1 VKIGRGEIDLNE
13 LEEKSIFIIREA
25 YAQFKRLAVLW
36 STGKDSTTTLW
47 LCRKSFFGKIP
58 FPVIHIDTSYKFP
71 EIYEFRDRIAKEWK
85 LKLIIARN
93 EEALKKG
100 TSPKTTSCF
109 NCCTALKT
117 EALKQVIKK
126 YKFDALI
133 LSIRRDE
140 HAMRN
145 VERYFSPR
153 DKEFKWHIIRPKSPE
168 EMKEGDAPFVS
179 LQPAELAGWDL
190 YWSDF
195 GPNVDHVRVHP
206 LLHWREIDVWRYIKR
221 EKIPV
226 NPLYFAKYVEKAYA
240 LKNKRFRS
248 LGCEPCTIPI
258 DSNANT
264 IDEIIK
270 ELETTEIEERS
281 GRAQDK
287 EDKEMMRKLRS
298 LGYM

>member
-1 VKIGRGEIDLNE
+1 MKIGRGEVDLNE
-13 LEEKSIFIIREA
+13 LEQKSIFIIREA
-25 YAQFKRLAVLW
+25 YAQFKQLAVLW
-36 STGKDSTTTLW
+36 SMGKDSTTTLW
-47 LCRKSFFGKIP
+47 LCKKAFFGRIP

-71 EIYEFRDRIAKEWK
+71 EIYEFRDRIAKEWN
-85 LKLIIARN
+85 LNLIIAKN

-100 TSPKTTSCF
+100 MSPKTTSRF

-117 EALKQVIKK
+117 EALKQVIRK
-126 YKFDALI
+126 YKFDAI
-133 LSIRRDE
+133 IVSIRRDE
-140 HAMRN
+140 HEMRSI
-145 VERYFSPR
+145 ERYFSPR
-153 DKEFKWHIIRPKSPE
+153 DKNFQWNIIREKTPE

-179 LQPAELAGWDL
+179 LQPVEFAGWDL

-195 GPNVDHVRVHP
+195 GQNVDHVRVHP

-226 NPLYFAKYVEKAYA
+226 NPLYFAKYVEKTYG

-248 LGCEPCTIPI
+248 LGCKPCTTPI

-264 IDEIIK
+264 IEEIIK

-287 EDKEMMRKLRS
+287 EDEEMMRKLRS